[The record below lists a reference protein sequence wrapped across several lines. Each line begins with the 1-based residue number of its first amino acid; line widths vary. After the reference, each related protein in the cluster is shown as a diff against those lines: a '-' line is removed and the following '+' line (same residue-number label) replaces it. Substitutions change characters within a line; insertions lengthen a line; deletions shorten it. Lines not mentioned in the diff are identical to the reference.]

1 MSTSST
7 TPATNA
13 FRARLPIV
21 AIGAVIFVVLLV
33 ITAITENNGM
43 GTAVAI
49 YGIVGGILLGRLLA
63 ATERENAPANDA

>member
-1 MSTSST
+1 VAPPSDN
-7 TPATNA
+7 P

-21 AIGAVIFVVLLV
+21 IVAAAVFVVLLV
-33 ITAITENNGM
+33 VTAVTESNDL

-63 ATERENAPANDA
+63 ASERSRSQPSG